1 MRLANHKT
9 KIVATIGP
17 ASEPPE
23 VMRQILEAGMD
34 VARINF
40 SHGDF
45 DSHQRVMHNLREAA
59 SVAGRRLAILA
70 DLPGPKM
77 RVGQISPE
85 PVELTPGASFSLT
98 TEEVIGNA
106 SHASV
111 SFASLPQA
119 VKPGDTLLLA
129 DGQIQLEVV
138 NVQGQVVNCLVI
150 VGGELRSRKG
160 LNLPGIDL

>member
-1 MRLANHKT
+1 MSLANHKT

-59 SVAGRRLAILA
+59 SAAGRRLAILA

-85 PVELTPGASFSLT
+85 PVELTS
-98 TEEVIGNA
+98 
-106 SHASV
+106 
-111 SFASLPQA
+111 
-119 VKPGDTLLLA
+119 
-129 DGQIQLEVV
+129 
-138 NVQGQVVNCLVI
+138 
-150 VGGELRSRKG
+150 
-160 LNLPGIDL
+160 